1 MINAPDMLKT
11 IYRAAA
17 GAFIVFSVGMQYWLL
32 MSGKSGEA
40 LATSTINFFSFFTIL
55 TNVLAA
61 VALLLPLLAPN
72 SAAGRFL
79 DRASV
84 RTVITGYI
92 IMVGAIY
99 HLLLRN
105 LSQRQGWSM
114 FFEYMLHYVT
124 PPLFVLDWLLFVPKR
139 EVAWRVGFAA
149 LGFPLAYTVWT
160 LAHGAASGWYPYPF
174 LDVAD
179 LGYPRVLANIVGL
192 VLVFLMLELA
202 LVGFGRWLER
212 DTLRNS

>member
-1 MINAPDMLKT
+1 MLKT

-79 DRASV
+79 DRA
-84 RTVITGYI
+84 
-92 IMVGAIY
+92 
-99 HLLLRN
+99 
-105 LSQRQGWSM
+105 
-114 FFEYMLHYVT
+114 
-124 PPLFVLDWLLFVPKR
+124 
-139 EVAWRVGFAA
+139 
-149 LGFPLAYTVWT
+149 
-160 LAHGAASGWYPYPF
+160 
-174 LDVAD
+174 
-179 LGYPRVLANIVGL
+179 
-192 VLVFLMLELA
+192 
-202 LVGFGRWLER
+202 
-212 DTLRNS
+212 